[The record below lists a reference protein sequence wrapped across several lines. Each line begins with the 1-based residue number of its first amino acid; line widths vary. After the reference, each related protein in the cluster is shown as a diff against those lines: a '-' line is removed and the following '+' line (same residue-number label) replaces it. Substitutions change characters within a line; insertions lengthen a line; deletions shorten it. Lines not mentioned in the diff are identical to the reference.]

1 MSTSPTSTNLQ
12 QALAEYR
19 AALSPY
25 PSSSEKAT
33 SAIIVALADE
43 LAALQPGAGTTP
55 TANPQPNLQGLH
67 SVIAGLSQQVAAL
80 QRDLNELKA
89 AREEDRSAKNPD
101 GEIQAL
107 RREVASL
114 RQQISGGPRQPQRR
128 AAPLPGSLAPMR
140 PVEELLDDA
149 PQLDDTISE
158 AQMQAYIDRPRVRP
172 EDIQLTEGE
181 RKQLRRPVRSPIKP
195 SDAISEKSRSQS
207 LPRSSQRSTSA
218 SNPLVIMMF
227 MAVIVILLLM
237 VLL

>member
-1 MSTSPTSTNLQ
+1 MATAATPTKLQ

-25 PSSSEKAT
+25 PSSSEKTT

-43 LAALQPGAGTTP
+43 LAARQPGASAAP
-55 TANPQPNLQGLH
+55 APSAQPDLQTLH
-67 SVIAGLSQQVAAL
+67 NVIAGLSQQLAAL

-89 AREEDRSAKNPD
+89 ASEEDRSPKNPG

-114 RQQISGGPRQPQRR
+114 RQQLSGGRSQPQRR

-140 PVEELLDDA
+140 PVEELFDDA
-149 PQLDDTISE
+149 PQIDDTVSE

-172 EDIQLTEGE
+172 EDIQLTEDE
-181 RKQLRRPVRSPIKP
+181 RKQLRRPTRKILSPNDFMVK
-195 SDAISEKSRSQS
+195 KSREHSSSKAPQGNNSS
-207 LPRSSQRSTSA
+207 LPLIS
-218 SNPLVIMMF
+218 LLMIGVM
-227 MAVIVILLLM
+227 LLLWFLM
-237 VLL
+237 NS